1 MDRIALTPEIH
12 ALIES
17 QDWSAMR
24 ALLIEY
30 SAPDIAEFIPEV
42 REAERLLVFRCLPR
56 DLGSE
61 VFSHLEWED
70 QDALIRQFT
79 DQETRHVL
87 STMTPD
93 DRTALFEELPAEMT
107 VRLLNMLPP
116 EDLQEAKQLLG
127 YPEESVGRLMT
138 PDYIAVRAHW
148 TIPRA
153 LDHIRRYGHDKES
166 INVVYVRDSQGRL
179 LDELRLRQIVLA
191 PSDASVSDLM
201 DRTVISLSA
210 FDDREDA
217 VRLMRKY
224 DLSALP
230 VVDSEGVLL
239 GMVTFDDVLDV
250 AEEEATEDIHKGASV
265 APLRMSY
272 DHAPSTLL
280 YSKRIGWLTLLV
292 VMALVSSGVIAVF
305 EETLEAHIALA
316 LFMPLLI
323 DSSGN
328 VGSQSATLMIRA
340 LVTDDVRLNQWGR
353 VLLKE
358 FGVGLLL
365 GVTLGALSA
374 GLGLFRGGW
383 EIGLVVGLTM
393 VCVVMFANLVGAMLP
408 FILTRLNL
416 DPATASAPLITTIA
430 DASGLFIYFS
440 IATVVLGI

>member
-1 MDRIALTPEIH
+1 MDRLALTPEIH
-12 ALIES
+12 ALIQQQS
-17 QDWSAMR
+17 WP
-24 ALLIEY
+24 ALRELLEEY
-30 SAPDIAEFIPEV
+30 TAADIADLMLEISA
-42 REAERLLVFRCLPR
+42 AERLLVFRCLPR

-61 VFSHLEWED
+61 VFSHLDVEE
-70 QDALIRQFT
+70 QDELIRQFT

-87 STMTPD
+87 ATMTPD
-93 DRTALFEELPAEMT
+93 DRTALFEELPAEVT
-107 VRLLNMLPP
+107 VRLLNMLDP
-116 EDLQEAKQLLG
+116 EDLREAKQLLG
-127 YPEESVGRLMT
+127 YPDESAGRLMT
-138 PDYIAVRAHW
+138 PDYVAIRAHW
-148 TIPRA
+148 TVARA
-153 LDHIRRYGHDKES
+153 LDHIRKYGHDRES
-166 INVVYVRDSQGRL
+166 INIVYVRDAHGRL

-191 PSDASVSDLM
+191 PADATVSELM
-201 DRTVISLSA
+201 DRSVISLSA
-210 FDDREDA
+210 FDDREVA

-224 DLSALP
+224 DISALP

-272 DHAPSTLL
+272 DRAPITLL
-280 YSKRIGWLTLLV
+280 YGKRIGWLTLLV
-292 VMALVSSGVIAVF
+292 IMALASSGVIAIF

-340 LVTDDVRLNQWGR
+340 LVTDDVKLNQWAR
-353 VLLKE
+353 VLFKE

-374 GLGLFRGGW
+374 LLGIFRGDW
-383 EIGLVVGLTM
+383 MIGVVVGLTM
-393 VCVVMFANLVGAMLP
+393 VSVVLFANLVGTILP
-408 FILTRLNL
+408 FILTKLRL

-440 IATVVLGI
+440 IASVVLGI